1 MGECGRPFVR
11 VSVTY
16 PGNSSGAFE
25 NRRAAI
31 THLGSDNPELPGI
44 DLFTFWLN
52 VYCLYHRAMEKI
64 SAVIELGTKGI
75 RLLVASITDG
85 KIQRVVISTGDLSY
99 LGKESDAE
107 GIISENAIKRV
118 TNLAERYKEIA
129 LENEADDL
137 HLIATDIVRR
147 APNKEQLAH
156 ALAQVAPLDILT
168 KEEEALCIFI
178 ASTAA
183 FGKKLANG
191 HPVLIVDQGGGSTE
205 LVLGRLDDD
214 TYIIDDMA
222 LVPIGTTALARIFLD
237 HNFLN
242 DGFKAVQ
249 KFVRKNLDE
258 VPLLGGSA
266 EKPPQ
271 IAIAH
276 GSAITIFVRGIFR
289 DQYGYEPKLN
299 ELHGKT
305 VKSSLI
311 ERKVLETIPSLEGI
325 RKRDLGDE
333 LKSDSEIVTLMS
345 GILTYNE
352 IAKRY
357 KIGQFVISREG
368 LRYGALLWKSG
379 VKNQLLLHR

>member
-1 MGECGRPFVR
+1 
-11 VSVTY
+11 
-16 PGNSSGAFE
+16 
-25 NRRAAI
+25 
-31 THLGSDNPELPGI
+31 
-44 DLFTFWLN
+44 
-52 VYCLYHRAMEKI
+52 MEKI

-75 RLLVASITDG
+75 RLLVAEIANG

-99 LGKESDAE
+99 LGKESDTE

-118 TNLAERYKEIA
+118 TNLAEKYKNIA
-129 LENEADDL
+129 VENEADDL

-147 APNKEQLAH
+147 APNKEELAES
-156 ALAQVAPLDILT
+156 LNGVASLDILT
-168 KEEEALCIFI
+168 EGEEALCIFI

-191 HPVLIVDQGGGSTE
+191 RPVLIIDQGGGSTE
-205 LVLGRLDDD
+205 LVLGRLEDE
-214 TYIIDDMA
+214 TYIIEDMA
-222 LVPIGTTALARIFLD
+222 LVPIGTTALARLFLD
-237 HNFLN
+237 HNYLS
-242 DGFKAVQ
+242 DGFSAVQ
-249 KFVRKNLDE
+249 KHVRANLDE
-258 VPLLGGSA
+258 VPILGGSA
-266 EKPPQ
+266 ESQPQ

-276 GSAITIFVRGIFR
+276 GSAITIFVRGVFR

-311 ERKVLETIPSLEGI
+311 ERKVQETIPSLEGV
-325 RKRDLGDE
+325 RRRDLGDE

-368 LRYGALLWKSG
+368 LRYGALLWKAG
-379 VKNQLLLHR
+379 VKHRFHLPE